1 MNAFTTSQLAG
12 IAAAID
18 ARDRELRDELEQSGK
33 KRYLDL
39 AGSVHDTGDEAA
51 ATELIDMQHALIQRH
66 LAELRE
72 IEVARGRLAAGTID
86 ECEDCGEPIGYKRL
100 MVNPVAVRCVDCQDR
115 FEKNRLHAAHPGM

>member
-100 MVNPVAVRCVDCQDR
+100 MANPVAVRCIGCQGR
-115 FEKNRLHAAHPGM
+115 FESNRPHEARSSM

>member
-33 KRYLDL
+33 KKYLDL

-86 ECEDCGEPIGYKRL
+86 ECEDCGKEIGYKRL

>member
-66 LAELRE
+66 LFELRE

-100 MVNPVAVRCVDCQDR
+100 MANPVAVRCIGCQGR
-115 FEKNRLHAAHPGM
+115 FESNRPHEARSSM

>member
-1 MNAFTTSQLAG
+1 
-12 IAAAID
+12 
-18 ARDRELRDELEQSGK
+18 LRDELEQSGK

-100 MVNPVAVRCVDCQDR
+100 MANPVAVRCIGCQGR
-115 FEKNRLHAAHPGM
+115 FESNRPHEARSSM

>member
-1 MNAFTTSQLAG
+1 MNAFTTSQLTG

-51 ATELIDMQHALIQRH
+51 AAELIDMEHALIQRH
-66 LAELRE
+66 LFELRE

-86 ECEDCGEPIGYKRL
+86 ECEERL
-100 MVNPVAVRCVDCQDR
+100 MANPVAVRCIDCQGR
-115 FEKNRLHAAHPGM
+115 FESNRPHEARSSM

>member
-18 ARDRELRDELEQSGK
+18 ARDRELRQELRDELGQSGNEK
-33 KRYLDL
+33 YLDL

-86 ECEDCGEPIGYKRL
+86 ECEERL
-100 MVNPVAVRCVDCQDR
+100 MANPVAVRCIDCQGR
-115 FEKNRLHAAHPGM
+115 FESNRPHEARSSM

>member
-18 ARDRELRDELEQSGK
+18 ARDRDLRDELEQSGK

-100 MVNPVAVRCVDCQDR
+100 MANPVAVRCIGCQGR
-115 FEKNRLHAAHPGM
+115 FESNRPHEARSSM

>member
-100 MVNPVAVRCVDCQDR
+100 MANPVAVRCIGCQGR
-115 FEKNRLHAAHPGM
+115 FESNRPHEGRSSM

>member
-86 ECEDCGEPIGYKRL
+86 ECEDCGKEIGYKRL

>member
-66 LAELRE
+66 LFELRE

-100 MVNPVAVRCVDCQDR
+100 MANPVAVRCIDCQGR
-115 FEKNRLHAAHPGM
+115 FESNRPHEARSSM

>member
-1 MNAFTTSQLAG
+1 MNAFTTSQLTG

-66 LAELRE
+66 LFELRE

-86 ECEDCGEPIGYKRL
+86 ECEERL
-100 MVNPVAVRCVDCQDR
+100 MANPVAVRCIGCQGR
-115 FEKNRLHAAHPGM
+115 FESNRPHEARSSM

>member
-1 MNAFTTSQLAG
+1 M
-12 IAAAID
+12 
-18 ARDRELRDELEQSGK
+18 RDELEQSGK

-86 ECEDCGEPIGYKRL
+86 ECEDCGKEIGYKRL

>member
-1 MNAFTTSQLAG
+1 MKTFTTSQLAG
-12 IAAAID
+12 VAAAID

-66 LAELRE
+66 LFELRE

-100 MVNPVAVRCVDCQDR
+100 MANPVAVRCIGCQGR
-115 FEKNRLHAAHPGM
+115 FESNRPHEARSSM

>member
-86 ECEDCGEPIGYKRL
+86 ECEDCREPIGYKRL
-100 MVNPVAVRCVDCQDR
+100 MANPVAVRCIGCQGR
-115 FEKNRLHAAHPGM
+115 FESNRPHEARSSM

>member
-66 LAELRE
+66 LFELRE
-72 IEVARGRLAAGTID
+72 VEVARGRLAAGTID

-100 MVNPVAVRCVDCQDR
+100 MANPVAVRCIGCQGR
-115 FEKNRLHAAHPGM
+115 FESNRPHEARSSM

>member
-1 MNAFTTSQLAG
+1 MKTFTTSQLAG
-12 IAAAID
+12 VAAAID
-18 ARDRELRDELEQSGK
+18 ARDRELRDELEQFGNEK
-33 KRYLDL
+33 YLDL

-66 LAELRE
+66 LFELRE

-100 MVNPVAVRCVDCQDR
+100 MANPVAVRCIGCQGR
-115 FEKNRLHAAHPGM
+115 FESNRPHEARSSM

>member
-51 ATELIDMQHALIQRH
+51 ATELIDMQHALIQRQ

-86 ECEDCGEPIGYKRL
+86 ECEDCGERIGYKRL
-100 MVNPVAVRCVDCQDR
+100 MANPVAVRCIGCQGR
-115 FEKNRLHAAHPGM
+115 FESNRPHEARSSM